1 MISFFGIIEE
11 LRYRKEQCLLLRVT
25 FTYLVIY
32 KIILSCDLMNGK
44 FLIFEEIR
52 NKFEINVKYLH
63 YFHLIAAIPPDFKGD
78 VTRDDSHR
86 RFFSTTQRCNV
97 GTML

>member
-1 MISFFGIIEE
+1 M
-11 LRYRKEQCLLLRVT
+11 LRVT